1 MKPLTAIFLCLVTLS
16 PTALQAQDRVVSS
29 LGRIEP
35 AGGVIRLA
43 GPSGLGSVIMDLRV
57 KEGDQVKKGD
67 MIALLDSYPVRQADL
82 ARLEAELLNKRKQLQ
97 REQKLSKSMASSAS
111 KIEGLEL
118 NVKAAQAAVAAAKA
132 MLSLSTVKA
141 PKDAQILY
149 VHAHPGERV
158 GVEGVVELGDT
169 SKMYAVAEVYET
181 DIILIKVG
189 QRARISSPALAA
201 PVSGTVES
209 IGMKVGR
216 MDVLGMDPVA
226 EADAR
231 VIEVDILLDE
241 VEAVRALTNLQV
253 EVEITP

>member
-1 MKPLTAIFLCLVTLS
+1 MKPLMAGFLCLVAFAA
-16 PTALQAQDRVVSS
+16 PTLQAQERVISS

-43 GPSGLGSVIMDLRV
+43 GPSGLGSVIMELRV
-57 KEGDQVKKGD
+57 EEGDQVKKGEI
-67 MIALLDSYPVRQADL
+67 IAMLDSYPVRQADQ
-82 ARLEAELLNKRKQLQ
+82 ARLDAELLNNRKQLQ
-97 REQKLSKSMASSAS
+97 REQKLAKSMASSAS
-111 KIEGLEL
+111 KIESLEL
-118 NVKAAQAAVAAAKA
+118 NVKAAEAAVTAAKA
-132 MLSLSTVKA
+132 MLNLSLVRA
-141 PKDAQILY
+141 PKDGQILY
-149 VHAHPGERV
+149 VHSHPGERV
-158 GVEGVVELGDT
+158 GVEGVVEIGDT

-181 DIILIKVG
+181 DIILVKVG
-189 QRARISSPALAA
+189 QRAQITSPALDA

-216 MDVLGMDPVA
+216 LDVLGMDPVA

-241 VEAVRALTNLQV
+241 VDAVSSLTNLQV

>member
-1 MKPLTAIFLCLVTLS
+1 MKPLLAVVLCLATLAPLS
-16 PTALQAQDRVVSS
+16 LQAQTRVISS

-43 GPSGLGSVIMDLRV
+43 GPSGLGSVIMELKV
-57 KEGDQVKKGD
+57 EEGDMVKKGD
-67 MIALLDSYPVRQADL
+67 VIARLDSYPVRQADL
-82 ARLEAELLNKRKQLQ
+82 IRLEAELQNNRKQLQ
-97 REQKLSKSMASSAS
+97 REQKLAKSMASSAS

-118 NVKAAQAAVAAAKA
+118 NVKAAQAAVAAAEA
-132 MLSLSTVKA
+132 MLNLSLVKA

-149 VHAHPGERV
+149 VHARPGERV
-158 GVEGVVELGDT
+158 GVEGVVEIGDT
-169 SKMYAVAEVYET
+169 SKMYTVAEVYET
-181 DIILIKVG
+181 DIIQVKVG
-189 QRARISSPALAA
+189 QRASITSPALAS
-201 PVSGTVES
+201 PVSGTVEK

-241 VEAVRALTNLQV
+241 VEAVQSLTNLQV
-253 EVEITP
+253 EVQITP

>member
-1 MKPLTAIFLCLVTLS
+1 MKRCIVALLSLLAFLPTLV
-16 PTALQAQDRVVSS
+16 QGQDRVISS

-43 GPSGLGSVIMDLRV
+43 GPSGLGSVIMELRV
-57 KEGDQVKKGD
+57 NEGDQVKKGD
-67 MIALLDSYPVRQADL
+67 IIALLDSYPVRQADL
-82 ARLEAELLNKRKQLQ
+82 DRLNAELMNNRKQLQ
-97 REQKLSKSMASSAS
+97 REQKLKQSMASSVS
-111 KIEGLEL
+111 KIEGMEL
-118 NVKAAQAAVAAAKA
+118 NVKAAQAAVSAAKA
-132 MLSLSTVKA
+132 MLNLSTVRA
-141 PKDAQILY
+141 PKDAQVLY
-149 VHAHPGERV
+149 VHAYPGERV

-181 DIILIKVG
+181 DIIQVQIG
-189 QRARISSPALAA
+189 QRAQVSSPALAA
-201 PVSGTVES
+201 PVGGTVDR

>member
-1 MKPLTAIFLCLVTLS
+1 MKLLAVGFFCLASLAAST
-16 PTALQAQDRVVSS
+16 LQAQERVVSS

-43 GPSGLGSVIMDLRV
+43 GPSGLGSVIVELRV
-57 KEGDQVKKGD
+57 EEGDQVKKGEI
-67 MIALLDSYPVRQADL
+67 IAMLDSYPVRQADK
-82 ARLEAELLNKRKQLQ
+82 ARLDAELLNNRKQLE
-97 REQKLSKSMASSAS
+97 REQKLAKSMASSAS
-111 KIEGLEL
+111 KIESLEL
-118 NVKAAQAAVAAAKA
+118 NVKAAEAAVAAARA
-132 MLSLSTVKA
+132 MLNLSLVKA
-141 PKDAQILY
+141 PKDGQILY
-149 VHAHPGERV
+149 VHAYPGERV
-158 GVEGVVELGDT
+158 GAKGVVEIGDT

-181 DIILIKVG
+181 DIILAKVG
-189 QRARISSPALAA
+189 QRAQITSPALAS

-241 VEAVRALTNLQV
+241 ADAVRSLTNLQV

>member
-1 MKPLTAIFLCLVTLS
+1 MKRSVVTLITVLTLL
-16 PTALQAQDRVVSS
+16 PALGQAQDRVISS

-43 GPSGLGSVIMDLRV
+43 GPSGLGSVIMELRV
-57 KEGDQVKKGD
+57 GEGDQVTKGD
-67 MIALLDSYPVRQADL
+67 IIALLDSYPVRQADL
-82 ARLEAELLNKRKQLQ
+82 DRLNAELMNNRKQLQ
-97 REQKLSKSMASSAS
+97 REQKLKQSMASSAS
-111 KIEGLEL
+111 KIEGMEL

-132 MLSLSTVKA
+132 MLNLSTVRA
-141 PKDAQILY
+141 PKDAQVLY
-149 VHAHPGERV
+149 VHAYPGERV
-158 GVEGVVELGDT
+158 GIEGVVELGDT

-181 DIILIKVG
+181 DIIQVKVG
-189 QRARISSPALAA
+189 QRAQVSSPALAA
-201 PVSGTVES
+201 PVAGVVES